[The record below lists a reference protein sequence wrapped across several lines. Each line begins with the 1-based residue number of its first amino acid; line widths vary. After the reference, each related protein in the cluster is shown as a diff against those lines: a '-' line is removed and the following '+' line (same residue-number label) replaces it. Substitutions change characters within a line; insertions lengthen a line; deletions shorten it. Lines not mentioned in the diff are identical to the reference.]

1 MRLISKTELELLRQT
16 YPSGTRIVL
25 DWMDDPQAPPLG
37 GQGTVIG
44 VDDAGSIM
52 TSWDAGGSLS
62 VAYGADICHKVAT
75 EEEAKVTLNW
85 YGKHQPEENAT
96 CPRCGS
102 ALSGLTNRQ
111 ALSRNAD
118 IMICSRCGMEEALEA
133 AELRK
138 RVSLIDWFACKQTQ
152 TGGGAWK
159 E

>member
-1 MRLISKTELELLRQT
+1 MRLISKTELERLHQT
-16 YPSGTRIVL
+16 YPTGTRIVL

-75 EEEAKVTLNW
+75 ETEAKVTLDW
-85 YGKHQPEENAT
+85 YGKCQPEENAT

-102 ALSGLTNRQ
+102 AIAGLTSRQ

-133 AELRK
+133 AGLRK
-138 RVSLIDWFACKQTQ
+138 KIPLIDWVAIKKSQI
-152 TGGGAWK
+152 GGGPWK
-159 E
+159 G